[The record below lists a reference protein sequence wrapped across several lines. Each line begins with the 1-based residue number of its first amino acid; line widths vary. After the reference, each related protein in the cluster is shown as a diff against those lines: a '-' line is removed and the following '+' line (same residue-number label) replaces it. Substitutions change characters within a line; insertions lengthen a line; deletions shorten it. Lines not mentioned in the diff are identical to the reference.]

1 VGALGLCNQIL
12 VLLISVFLSLS
23 AFGSEE
29 SSYRNEQYSFTLHYT
44 SPFRVKSLGE
54 GYFDILKDD
63 KTFVE
68 ASVEDDTFNIFINEV
83 KPKTDIFRS
92 FARERCKII
101 CDADGPDGS
110 TYCNEI
116 ASEKEW
122 TSANGLRVL
131 EFTLI
136 FARDNYQDKTKEESR
151 VGPVYIVDISRAQR
165 YLALMIHPRHE
176 TLASMDSEQFIRAL
190 IDTIELRPENS
201 DQRREVKVCGTSC
214 KK

>member
-1 VGALGLCNQIL
+1 MGRCTQIL

-44 SPFRVKSLGE
+44 SPFRVRSIGE
-54 GYFDILKDD
+54 RYFDILKDD

-92 FARERCKII
+92 FAQERSKII

-136 FARDNYQDKTKEESR
+136 FTRENYQDKTKKESR
-151 VGPVYIVDISRAQR
+151 IGPVYLVDISRAHHP
-165 YLALMIHPRHE
+165 LALMIHPGHE
-176 TLASMDSEQFIRAL
+176 VLASKDTEQLIRGL
-190 IDTIELRPENS
+190 IDTIRLSP
-201 DQRREVKVCGTSC
+201 
-214 KK
+214 

>member
-1 VGALGLCNQIL
+1 MGALGRCTQIL

-83 KPKTDIFRS
+83 KPKTHIFRS
-92 FARERCKII
+92 FARQRCKII

-110 TYCNEI
+110 THCNEI

-136 FARDNYQDKTKEESR
+136 FTRENYQDGTKVER
-151 VGPVYIVDISRAQR
+151 RIGPVCVVDISRAHR
-165 YLALMIHPRHE
+165 HLALMIHPGHE
-176 TLASMDSEQFIRAL
+176 VLASKDSEQFIRGL

-201 DQRREVKVCGTSC
+201 DPQREKRVCGTTC